1 VNAVQGESAES
12 AESLDDKTARL
23 EREAAALRDKLSSLV
38 TELDHRTHGL
48 APRLVKPIL
57 IAAAVAGAVVA
68 GFWVRRRVRALLR
81 PRAL

>member
-1 VNAVQGESAES
+1 MNAVED
-12 AESLDDKTARL
+12 ESLDDKTARL
-23 EREAAALRDKLSSLV
+23 EREAAAIRDKLSSLV

-57 IAAAVAGAVVA
+57 IAVGVAGAIVA
-68 GFWVRRRVRALLR
+68 GLWVRRRVRALLR